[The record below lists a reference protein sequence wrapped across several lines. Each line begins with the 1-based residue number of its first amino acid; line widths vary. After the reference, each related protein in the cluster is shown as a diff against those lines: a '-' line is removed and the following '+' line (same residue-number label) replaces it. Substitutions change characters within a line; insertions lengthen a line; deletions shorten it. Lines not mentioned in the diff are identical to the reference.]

1 MEVSSITSKCGLLSS
16 LRAESLYMYIKI
28 KGLYSYM
35 WVCVW
40 VGQVPTD
47 MIQFILNFSS
57 SHSLLGM
64 CYVCTFCAARV
75 RTGHMYSLWSS
86 LPIVWSALCM

>member
-40 VGQVPTD
+40 CAVCV
-47 MIQFILNFSS
+47 
-57 SHSLLGM
+57 HSVLLE
-64 CYVCTFCAARV
+64 
-75 RTGHMYSLWSS
+75 
-86 LPIVWSALCM
+86 